1 MSFVITNLIQDTISP
16 TETSKTVPAGQAPR
30 GTYFES
36 EHYENECWYTKNH
49 YDDPDLLHG
58 KSTVSITD
66 RFGEFL
72 GQKYLNHLVFRIK
85 RSATSPENFL
95 ALSFSLRLH
104 YYSVSGKCK
113 VRDISENIPSRYHV
127 QCIDLS
133 DNGEYVY
140 YSNWNSIIQ
149 LDNSLN
155 TIKTWKIPDK
165 FNRHEKAPSPAI
177 RQALSLLNLSKNPSL
192 EAIKTAYRKKLL
204 SVHPDL
210 NAGDPHAT
218 EKTRAVVE
226 AYEVL
231 TRGTQDEQNN
241 KIDTQFI
248 QIQFAFEG
256 DSITAT
262 QMKSGSNGLFVGCYS
277 GRLYLLKQSG
287 RSELIYDSHAPI
299 RKIKE
304 SGKYLYVVTDN
315 FWDILSDGVVINRI
329 EGSFRLERIVLDG
342 YCNAVMSN
350 RKNVRLY
357 SPGGIAFSQ
366 VNFRENISDV
376 FMVEKNLRVITGS
389 KSYKFSIHPPTDYKM
404 IGDSDLQLLESG

>member
-1 MSFVITNLIQDTISP
+1 MSFVITSLIQNTILS
-16 TETSKTVPAGQAPR
+16 TETGNTVPAGQAPR
-30 GTYFES
+30 GTYFET
-36 EHYENECWYTKNH
+36 EHYDNACWYIKNH
-49 YDDPDLLHG
+49 YDDTNLIYG
-58 KSTVSITD
+58 KSTISITD

-72 GQKYLNHLVFRIK
+72 GQKNLSHLIFRIK
-85 RSATSPENFL
+85 RSSTSSENFL

-104 YYSVSGKCK
+104 YYSVSGECR

-133 DNGEYVY
+133 ENGEYAY
-140 YSNWNSIIQ
+140 YSNWNSIVQ

-155 TIKTWKIPDK
+155 TVRTWKIPDK

-177 RQALSLLNLSKNPSL
+177 RQALSLLDLPKNPSL
-192 EAIKTAYRKKLL
+192 ETIKLAYRKKLL
-204 SVHPDL
+204 SVHPDI
-210 NAGDPHAT
+210 NRGDPNAT

-231 TRGTQDEQNN
+231 TRGAQNEQKNES
-241 KIDTQFI
+241 DTQLF

-262 QMKSGSNGLFVGCYS
+262 QMKAGSNGLFVGCYS

-304 SGKYLYVVTDN
+304 SGKYLYIVSDN
-315 FWDILSDGVVINRI
+315 FWDILSDGIVINRI

-350 RKNVRLY
+350 RKSVRLY

-376 FMVEKNLRVITGS
+376 YMFEKNLKVITGQ
-389 KSYKFSIHPPTDYKM
+389 KSYKFTIHPPTDYKM
-404 IGDSDLQLLESG
+404 IGDSSLQLLESG